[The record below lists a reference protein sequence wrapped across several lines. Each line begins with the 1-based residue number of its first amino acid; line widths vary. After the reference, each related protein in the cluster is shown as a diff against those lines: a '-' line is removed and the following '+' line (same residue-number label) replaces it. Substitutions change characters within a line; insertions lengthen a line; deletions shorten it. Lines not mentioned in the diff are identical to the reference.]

1 MIVDESPMI
10 VNGAVINEAE
20 RTTPLPTEKAA
31 HKPRRRELKNLTKR
45 EGIWYFHKRVNGKKE
60 FNGRSTPFSLNTR
73 DLLVAKAKREAILK
87 AANGTEIDRVRGREH
102 YAAASMGEIFAA
114 YRKAPTVRAK
124 KKTRKSNIAALTN
137 MVLAVHGDGFDVE
150 GMSSAELTKNLVKEW
165 QAKRVA
171 AAVTACA
178 GDLSKLE
185 AKKRALNSLLTQV
198 QSVFSREARDD
209 YGTFYLP
216 PNIAEFT
223 TALPVAARKQ
233 EEPEQLTDEFVSGL
247 LAAADK
253 LKPDDPGA
261 WAAFQLMTWGGLRNT
276 ECCHARV
283 SWLERVALGYR
294 LKMKPTGDFL
304 PKGNSRA
311 VILPAEIVDAMLAQL
326 PPIDTISPQ
335 DDRYLVPAKHLTDRH
350 EGVYRR
356 LNAWLRGKGVTA
368 DAGKIAYRLRKYFL
382 NKVAEQQGVMLAQS
396 AAGHASMQTTEGHY
410 IGKPKMAK
418 PIKLASS

>member
-1 MIVDESPMI
+1 M
-10 VNGAVINEAE
+10 NEAE
-20 RTTPLPTEKAA
+20 MTTPLSTKSSERAA

-60 FNGRSTPFSLNTR
+60 FNGRSTPFSLDTR
-73 DLLVAKAKREAILK
+73 DLLVAKAKRDAILK

-102 YAAASMGEIFAA
+102 HAAATMGEIFAA

-124 KKTRKSNIAALTN
+124 MKTRESNVAALTN
-137 MVLAVHGDGFDVE
+137 MVKVVHGSGLDVA
-150 GMSSAELTKNLVKEW
+150 GISSTELTKNLVKEW
-165 QAKRVA
+165 QTKRMA
-171 AAVTACA
+171 TAVTDCA

-209 YGTFYLP
+209 YGELHLP
-216 PNIAEFT
+216 PSIAEFT
-223 TALPVAARKQ
+223 GALPVAARKQ
-233 EEPEQLTDEFVSGL
+233 EESEQLTDKFVSGL
-247 LAAADK
+247 LTAAEE
-253 LKPDDPGA
+253 LQIDDPGA

-326 PPIDTISPQ
+326 PPIDTNSPQ

-356 LNAWLRGKGVTA
+356 LNAWLKGKNVTS
-368 DAGKIAYRLRKYFL
+368 DAGKIAYRLRRYFL
-382 NKVAEQQGVMLAQS
+382 SKVAEQQGVMLAQS
-396 AAGHASMQTTEGHY
+396 AAGHASMQTAQGHY

-418 PIKLASS
+418 PIELAAG